1 MDSQHRPHR
10 KGLGWK
16 QGTIT
21 YPDCPRLLSIILKWQ
36 CHQPFGEFCFISWIK
51 PIWAPEKQAKMILLK
66 DLFLRRYSHFFWQA
80 SPLKSKQML
89 GYVAIVHIYFSFYL
103 VFSFKARRGLQRQ
116 NFCRPNS
123 AESLISRI
131 SPPKRIFQQ
140 NHFSLFIRG
149 QDEIVSWR
157 KKMPKNLVTLPL

>member
-36 CHQPFGEFCFISWIK
+36 CLQPFGEFCFISWIK
-51 PIWAPEKQAKMILLK
+51 PIWAPEKQAKFCWKICFCE
-66 DLFLRRYSHFFWQA
+66 DIRIFWQA

-89 GYVAIVHIYFSFYL
+89 GYVVIVHIYFSFYL

-116 NFCRPNS
+116 NFAGQTPQSHLFRVYLREN
-123 AESLISRI
+123 ES
-131 SPPKRIFQQ
+131 
-140 NHFSLFIRG
+140 FSKTILACSSG
-149 QDEIVSWR
+149 A
-157 KKMPKNLVTLPL
+157 KMR